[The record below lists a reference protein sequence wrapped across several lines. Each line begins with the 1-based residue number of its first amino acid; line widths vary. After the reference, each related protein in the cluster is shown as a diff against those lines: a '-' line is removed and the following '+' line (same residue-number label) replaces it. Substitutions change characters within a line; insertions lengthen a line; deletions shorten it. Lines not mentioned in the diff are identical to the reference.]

1 MHVFTEFFFFFFF
14 FFFFVFR
21 PHVRSLYRERSHV
34 WQPLHRVDSC
44 MSSQDFFFFFFF
56 FFFLFF
62 FFFVNFRPRV
72 RSLYIER
79 SHVRQP
85 LQADSM
91 LEIFTMFVCLP
102 MHYTY
107 ICLFFFYA
115 KVNMLW
121 SNPTFAFI
129 LTRTITSAI
138 NIKCLY
144 DNVAQHPSK

>member
-1 MHVFTEFFFFFFF
+1 MLGTFTSSRLMHVFTGFFFFFFF

-44 MSSQDFFFFFFF
+44 MSSQDFFFFFF
-56 FFFLFF
+56 
-62 FFFVNFRPRV
+62 VNFRPRV
-72 RSLYIER
+72 RSLYRER

-107 ICLFFFYA
+107 ICLGFFFTPKSICYGQ
-115 KVNMLW
+115 NQL
-121 SNPTFAFI
+121 
-129 LTRTITSAI
+129 
-138 NIKCLY
+138 CLY
-144 DNVAQHPSK
+144 SDSNYHQCH